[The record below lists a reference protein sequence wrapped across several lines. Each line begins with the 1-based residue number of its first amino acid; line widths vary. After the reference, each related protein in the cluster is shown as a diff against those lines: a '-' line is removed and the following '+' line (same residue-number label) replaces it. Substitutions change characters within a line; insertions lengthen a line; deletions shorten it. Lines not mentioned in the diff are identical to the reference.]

1 MARAFV
7 TAPMLLMLVV
17 ITASAQGQV
26 DELRARLESR
36 FEIVPIADGVVLTPR
51 FRTQI
56 KSVELSD
63 ATIAIDGTPVSG
75 PELRERLG
83 NDANLVLQVSYL
95 DAAGRR
101 ALAIGPSTRD
111 ARSGQGITPPPQP
124 VDPTAPTVLPTPP
137 ALPELPG
144 TPRNRRRE
152 DVVRIGG
159 SVSVDSDEH
168 VRGDVVVIGGSANIN
183 GEVDGEVVVVGG
195 SARFG
200 PQADVRGDITVV
212 GGGLSRDEGAVI
224 RGAIHE
230 VGFGD
235 IAWRGRGEWG
245 RNADWDWMNGIY
257 PVARLTG
264 TLVRITLL
272 ILLTALVL
280 FVAKVPVEQ
289 IADRV
294 AVDPVK
300 SWFVGFLAEMLFIPV
315 LIMTAVVL
323 AISII
328 GIPLLVL
335 LPVAIV
341 ALLVVMLVGFTAVA
355 YHIGRLLQDKV
366 DMLRTRP
373 YAATFTGILLIVSPV
388 LLARLVGLAGL
399 GFIVWPIAAV
409 GFLLEYSVWTAGLGA
424 AALVR
429 FNRPSQP
436 PAMVTTTPTAPI
448 SA

>member
-1 MARAFV
+1 MARTFIAAPIFV
-7 TAPMLLMLVV
+7 MLVV
-17 ITASAQGQV
+17 MTGSAQSHV
-26 DELRARLESR
+26 DELRSRLESR
-36 FEIVPIADGVVLTPR
+36 FEIVPIAEGIVLTPR
-51 FRTQI
+51 FRTSI
-56 KSVELSD
+56 RSVELSES
-63 ATIAIDGTPVSG
+63 TIAVDGSPVTG
-75 PELRERLG
+75 RELHDRLG
-83 NDANLVLQVSYL
+83 NDADLVLELSYL
-95 DAAGRR
+95 DTAARR
-101 ALAIGPSTRD
+101 SLAIGK
-111 ARSGQGITPPPQP
+111 TPPPAP
-124 VDPTAPTVLPTPP
+124 VEPPAPTSDRRLGD
-137 ALPELPG
+137 PEVPR
-144 TPRNRRRE
+144 TPRARRRE
-152 DVVRIGG
+152 DIVRVGG
-159 SVSVDSDEH
+159 SVTVDSDEF
-168 VRGDVVVIGGSANIN
+168 VRGDIVVIGGSANIN

-212 GGGLSRDEGAVI
+212 GGGLSRDNAAVI
-224 RGAIHE
+224 RGAINE

-235 IAWRGRGEWG
+235 IPWRGEWG
-245 RNADWDWMNGIY
+245 RHANWDWMNGIY

-272 ILLTALVL
+272 ILLTTLVL
-280 FVAKVPVEQ
+280 FVAKTPVEQ

-294 AVDPVK
+294 AADPVK

-366 DMLRTRP
+366 EGLRTRP

-388 LLARLVGLAGL
+388 LLARLVGLTGDL

-409 GFLLEYSVWTAGLGA
+409 GFLLEYTVWTAGLGA
-424 AALVR
+424 AALAR
-429 FNRPSQP
+429 FNRPAQP
-436 PAMVTTTPTAPI
+436 PAMVTTTPAI
-448 SA
+448 AQGS